1 MFGNLGPEV
10 MVTADKGPTSEAPD
24 VHKSF
29 GHLPVSRLNVPAY
42 VGFAKCKN
50 LGLCVRTIDCR

>member
-1 MFGNLGPEV
+1 MFGNLGLEV

-50 LGLCVRTIDCR
+50 

>member
-10 MVTADKGPTSEAPD
+10 MVTADKGTTSEAPD

-29 GHLPVSRLNVPAY
+29 GHLPVSRLNVPASDLQSARINAR
-42 VGFAKCKN
+42 VCSN
-50 LGLCVRTIDCR
+50 H